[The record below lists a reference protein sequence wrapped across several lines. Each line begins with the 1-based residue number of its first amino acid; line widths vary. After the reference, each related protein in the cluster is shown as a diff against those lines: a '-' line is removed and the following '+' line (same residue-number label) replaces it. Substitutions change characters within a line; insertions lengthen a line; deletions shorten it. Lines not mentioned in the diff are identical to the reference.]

1 MSALLGVITC
11 ILFFKAVSTTFLE
24 IPSDIPIASNKISTL
39 VLLKIS
45 NGFLKNIF
53 LLTLN
58 LLFLEMLLAETATTL
73 IFLPVLSS
81 ISFFLVLSSFN
92 K

>member
-1 MSALLGVITC
+1 MITC
-11 ILFFKAVSTTFLE
+11 ILFFKAVSTTFLD

-58 LLFLEMLLAETATTL
+58 LLFLEMLLAETATIL

-81 ISFFLVLSSFN
+81 ISFF
-92 K
+92 

>member
-1 MSALLGVITC
+1 MITC
-11 ILFFKAVSTTFLE
+11 ILFFKAVSTTFFE